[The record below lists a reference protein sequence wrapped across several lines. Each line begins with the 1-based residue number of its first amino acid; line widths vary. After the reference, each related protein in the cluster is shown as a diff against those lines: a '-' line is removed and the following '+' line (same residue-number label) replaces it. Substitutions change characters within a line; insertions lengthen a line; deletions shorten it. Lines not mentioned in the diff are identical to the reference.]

1 MYDKMFSKR
10 EGIDMA
16 LKKGLGRGLDSL
28 FGDNDYADRVQVEER
43 IETESEIEIEKIFP
57 NPNQPRKIFDE
68 QGLNELADSI
78 KIHGVIQPLIVTKRD
93 DGYMIIA
100 GERRWRASKI
110 AGLLKVP
117 AIVKDYS
124 DQKVSEISL
133 IENLQREDLNPIEA
147 AKAIKKLMSDYNY
160 TQEKVAE
167 RLGKSRPAITNTLR
181 LLSLNRD
188 IIEMIM
194 NGVLS
199 AGHARALLAIE
210 DEQGQLKLAKLAV
223 EKQMSVRDL
232 ESAVKKYLTPK
243 AEQKPEPE
251 PSLEL
256 KELIYDMQRVFA
268 TKVTALGN
276 EQKGRIY
283 IDYFSRDDL
292 DRIAEL
298 IEDFKEKNL

>member
-1 MYDKMFSKR
+1 
-10 EGIDMA
+10 MA

-28 FGDNDYADRVQVEER
+28 FGDNDYGER
-43 IETESEIEIEKIFP
+43 ISVSQTNEQESEIEIDKIFP
-57 NPNQPRKIFDE
+57 NPNQPRKVFDE
-68 QGLNELADSI
+68 KALQELADSI

-93 DGYMIIA
+93 EGYMIIA

-110 AGLLKVP
+110 AGLNKVP
-117 AIVKDYS
+117 AIIKDYS
-124 DQKVSEISL
+124 DQKISEISL

-147 AKAIKKLMSDYNY
+147 AKAIKKLMSEYNY

-188 IIEMIM
+188 ILDMIM
-194 NGVLS
+194 NGSLS

-210 DEQGQLKLAKLAV
+210 DDNAQLKLARLAI

-232 ESAVKKYLTPK
+232 ETAVKKYLTPK
-243 AEQKPEPE
+243 EEVKKTQE

-276 EQKGRIY
+276 EKKGRIY
-283 IDYFSRDDL
+283 IDYFSKDDL
-292 DRIAEL
+292 DRICEL
-298 IEDFKEKNL
+298 IEDLKRQKS

>member
-1 MYDKMFSKR
+1 
-10 EGIDMA
+10 MA

-28 FGDNDYADRVQVEER
+28 FGDNDYGDRAEVLESKDQ
-43 IETESEIEIEKIFP
+43 ESEIEIDKVFP

-68 QGLNELADSI
+68 HGLNELADSI

-93 DGYMIIA
+93 DKYMIIA

-117 AIVKDYS
+117 VIIKDYS

-147 AKAIKKLMSDYNY
+147 AKAIKKLMSDYSY

-181 LLSLNRD
+181 LLSLKRD
-188 IIEMIM
+188 IIDMIM
-194 NGVLS
+194 QGVLT
-199 AGHARALLAIE
+199 AGHARALLAVE
-210 DEQGQLKLAKLAV
+210 DQEGQLKLAKLAI
-223 EKQMSVRDL
+223 EKQMSVREL
-232 ESAVKKYLTPK
+232 ESAVKKYLMPK
-243 AEQKPEPE
+243 TQAKAIPEA
-251 PSLEL
+251 SLEL

-283 IDYFSRDDL
+283 IDYYSRDDL
-292 DRIAEL
+292 DRISEL
-298 IEDFKEKNL
+298 IEDLKDKNF

>member
-1 MYDKMFSKR
+1 MAIKR
-10 EGIDMA
+10 
-16 LKKGLGRGLDSL
+16 GLGRGLDSL
-28 FGDNDYADRVQVEER
+28 FGDNDYANKMQTVEV
-43 IETESEIEIEKIFP
+43 IEQESEVEIDKIFP
-57 NPNQPRKIFDE
+57 NPNQPRKTFDE
-68 QGLNELADSI
+68 QALNELADSI

-93 DGYMIIA
+93 DRYMIIA

-117 AIVKDYS
+117 AIIKDYS

-147 AKAIKKLMSDYNY
+147 AKAIKQLMNEYNY

-181 LLSLNRD
+181 LLTLNKE
-188 IIEMIM
+188 IIDMILK
-194 NGVLS
+194 GSLS

-210 DEQGQLKLAKLAV
+210 DQEGQLKLAKIAV

-232 ESAVKKYLTPK
+232 ESAVKKYLAP
-243 AEQKPEPE
+243 KPEPKPAPE
-251 PSLEL
+251 QSLEL

-268 TKVTALGN
+268 TKVTAIGN
-276 EQKGRIY
+276 DAKGRIY

-292 DRIAEL
+292 ERICEL
-298 IEDFKEKNL
+298 IEDLKKKI

>member
-1 MYDKMFSKR
+1 
-10 EGIDMA
+10 MA
-16 LKKGLGRGLDSL
+16 LKKGLGRGLESL
-28 FGDNDYADRVQVEER
+28 FGDNDYADRVEVQ
-43 IETESEIEIEKIFP
+43 ETLESDIEIDKIFP

-68 QGLNELADSI
+68 QGLIELANSI

-93 DGYMIIA
+93 DKYMIIA

-117 AIVKDYS
+117 VIIKDYS
-124 DQKVSEISL
+124 EQKVSEISL

-147 AKAIKKLMSDYNY
+147 AKAIKRLMGEYSY

-181 LLSLNRD
+181 LLTLKRD
-188 IIEMIM
+188 IIDMIM
-194 NGVLS
+194 HGLLS
-199 AGHARALLAIE
+199 AGHARALLAVE
-210 DEQGQLKLAKLAV
+210 NEEEQLKLARLAI

-232 ESAVKKYLTPK
+232 EGAVKKHLAPK
-243 AEQKPEPE
+243 PQKSIAPE

-283 IDYFSRDDL
+283 IDYYSRDDL
-292 DRIAEL
+292 DRIWEL
-298 IEDFKEKNL
+298 VESLKTKNF

>member
-1 MYDKMFSKR
+1 
-10 EGIDMA
+10 MA

-243 AEQKPEPE
+243 AEPKPAPE

-292 DRIAEL
+292 DRIVEL
-298 IEDFKEKNL
+298 IEDLKEKNL